1 MSALKQPSSKER
13 VTAHPV
19 VKLVA
24 RGGETMKKIKL
35 SVNDVL
41 MYVGIIAIIGYL
53 NGILT
58 IHIDKIQVSE
68 LINTAVTGYF
78 STKYGLQNKI
88 ANKIGGAS
96 RPS

>member
-41 MYVGIIAIIGYL
+41 MYVGIIAIMD
-53 NGILT
+53 T
-58 IHIDKIQVSE
+58 
-68 LINTAVTGYF
+68 
-78 STKYGLQNKI
+78 
-88 ANKIGGAS
+88 
-96 RPS
+96 